1 MIGTVVRIQADY
13 YAVWIEDREAV
24 CRRRGKLIK
33 AGMEIRVGDR
43 VRLDGEAIEEVL
55 ERRNLLVRPYVA
67 NVDQVLVVMA
77 ADSPPFD
84 PVKLDQFLILA
95 DQSGVPALL
104 VINKIDQGDPDVIAQ
119 WERLYAGIGYP
130 VVLTSAS
137 QGRGMDRLAEQLA
150 HRTSVLA
157 GPSGVGKSSLLN
169 ALQPGLALAEGEVSE
184 IGRGRH
190 TTRHVALYPVA
201 EGLVADT
208 PGFSL
213 MEFSKIPPRELAN
226 HFQEFRPR
234 IAECRFSSCL
244 HRDEPDCAVRA
255 HFEQSP
261 RYQSYLKLL
270 AELDGPL
277 FFATGSTK
285 QETKVKASGKKSLIK
300 IGAEQREASRRQARQ
315 DLTQLPLDEEE
326 DDEN

>member
-55 ERRNLLVRPYVA
+55 ERRNLLVRPHVA

-77 ADSPPFD
+77 AESPPFD

-95 DQSGVPALL
+95 DQSGVPALV
-104 VINKIDQGDPDVIAQ
+104 VINKIDQGDPKRINH
-119 WERLYAGIGYP
+119 WEQLYARIGYP
-130 VVLTSAS
+130 VLLTSAS
-137 QGRGMDRLAEQLA
+137 QGRGMERLKAALA
-150 HRTSVLA
+150 HKTSVLA

-169 ALQPGLALAEGEVSE
+169 ALQPGLALAEGEVSD

-213 MEFSKIPPRELAN
+213 MAFSKIPPRELAG
-226 HFQEFRPR
+226 HFQEFRPQ
-234 IAECRFSSCL
+234 IAQCRFSSCL
-244 HRDEPDCAVRA
+244 HREEPDCAVRA
-255 HFEQSP
+255 TFNQSP

-277 FFATGSTK
+277 FFQTGSTK
-285 QETKVKASGKKSLIK
+285 QEAKVKASGKKSLIK
-300 IGAEQREASRRQARQ
+300 IGAEQREASRRAARQ
-315 DLTQLPLDEEE
+315 DLTRLPLDEEG
-326 DDEN
+326 D